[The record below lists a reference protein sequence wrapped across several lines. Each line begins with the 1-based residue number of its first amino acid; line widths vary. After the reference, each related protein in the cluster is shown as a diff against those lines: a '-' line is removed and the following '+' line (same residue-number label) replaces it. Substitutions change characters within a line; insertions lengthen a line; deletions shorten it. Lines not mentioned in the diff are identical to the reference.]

1 MQLRRKARECA
12 LQMMFQWEMR
22 QQEPAKL
29 AESYWKHTRAD
40 WRVREFATRLF
51 EGTVAGVAEID
62 ALLARHAQN
71 WRTDRMAA
79 VDRNILR
86 VAVYELKSHDT
97 PTAVVLEEA
106 VELAKK
112 FSSEESSAFING
124 VLAAAAKELAGK

>member
-12 LQMMFQWEMR
+12 LQMMFQWEVG
-22 QQEPAKL
+22 QQDPAGL
-29 AESYWKHTRAD
+29 AASFWKHTRAD

-51 EGTVAGVAEID
+51 EGTVATVAEID
-62 ALLARHAQN
+62 DLLARHAQN

-97 PTAVVLEEA
+97 PANVVLEEA
-106 VELAKK
+106 IELAKK
-112 FSSEESSAFING
+112 FSSEGASAFING
-124 VLAAAAKELAGK
+124 VLAAAAKELAGN